1 MSGAPGVWADTIVL
15 FDWNGTVVLDAD
27 RARDALNAVLV
38 ARSRPALSD
47 AGFAREFSLPMAAM
61 FDRLGAVD
69 VAEAEREWNT
79 HMAGRASRARAGAH
93 EALAALTAGGAS
105 LGVVSAADRSSVDY
119 DLDSL
124 GFEVDW
130 AVLAAPTTD
139 KLAVLQQH
147 RGERA
152 RAVYVGDTAYDMVCA
167 RAAGYLAVAVAGGY
181 TPVAAL
187 RAAGAD
193 HVIDSL
199 LELPALL

>member
-1 MSGAPGVWADTIVL
+1 MSAAPSAWGDTMVL

-38 ARSRPALSD
+38 ARQRPALSH

-61 FDRLGAVD
+61 FDRLGAGD
-69 VAEAEREWNT
+69 VFEAEQEWNA
-79 HMAGRASRARAGAH
+79 HMAARASVARAGAH
-93 EALAALTAGGAS
+93 EALRRLADGGAY
-105 LGVVSAADRSSVDY
+105 LGVVSAAARSSVEY

-124 GFEVDW
+124 GFEVAW
-130 AVLAAPTTD
+130 AALEAPTTD
-139 KLAVLQQH
+139 KLAVLRRY

-167 RAAGYLAVAVAGGY
+167 RTAGYLAVAVAGGY
-181 TPVAAL
+181 TPVDAL

-193 HVIDSL
+193 HVISSL
-199 LELPALL
+199 LDLPALL